1 MRFTVLVVVPWL
13 SAAADHSLTFIGFP
27 TTPLFLGT
35 KYPIEVRRTN
45 NETHGDAV
53 RVTPFT
59 KCGCIQFRP
68 PVIDIEAATPST
80 SFIIE
85 AMNPPADGSSQVKI
99 SYGIEASS
107 AFSDPCPPEIVQSGH
122 APRFCM
128 ITVNVRNRLAR
139 AAQCAC
145 NLPRSVRRW
154 RTDPDPP
161 HSTSCSSLH
170 RRPQPFRMQSGHK
183 GFIGIGTPPSPRA
196 PASPPRCFSSGELT
210 FSHVALPGCSQG
222 SSSS

>member
-1 MRFTVLVVVPWL
+1 MPDEVGRAHTAVGAATGRTMRFTVLVVVPWL

-145 NLPRSVRRW
+145 NLPRSVR
-154 RTDPDPP
+154 
-161 HSTSCSSLH
+161 
-170 RRPQPFRMQSGHK
+170 HK
-183 GFIGIGTPPSPRA
+183 
-196 PASPPRCFSSGELT
+196 RCFPWT
-210 FSHVALPGCSQG
+210 RT
-222 SSSS
+222 